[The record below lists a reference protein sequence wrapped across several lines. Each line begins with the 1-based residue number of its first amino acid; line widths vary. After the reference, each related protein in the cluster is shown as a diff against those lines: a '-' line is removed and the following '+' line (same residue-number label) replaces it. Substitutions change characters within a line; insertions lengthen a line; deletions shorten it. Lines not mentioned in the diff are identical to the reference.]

1 MSKEFKAKKMVLRSE
16 LFSLFMTHL
25 TFRACFY
32 CLSGIILGGDFR
44 DFSQKNHQNLREIC
58 EMRENLA
65 RQFEPENV

>member
-1 MSKEFKAKKMVLRSE
+1 MFKYM
-16 LFSLFMTHL
+16 
-25 TFRACFY
+25 FRFNK
-32 CLSGIILGGDFR
+32 LQKDDSFDTGIILGGDFR